1 MRQNEEIIK
10 SRPASSLISIFILRQ
25 RMGVDRRSL
34 QPARELW
41 GSLRVKPSTRSL
53 LDMNL
58 CGWLS
63 HVVTIQ
69 NIMFKGRTTTCDIIW
84 RLWSFSASTSECS
97 HAEAVKSELS
107 LESPCASW
115 TLRPTMTS
123 PRRALMGD
131 IIWSWVA
138 ASPACDSVT
147 RDRMIRREEFQR
159 DQSRWHTW
167 HHSRGHPTCCCLHW
181 LTF

>member
-84 RLWSFSASTSECS
+84 RYVEFQCQ
-97 HAEAVKSELS
+97 HFGVLS
-107 LESPCASW
+107 
-115 TLRPTMTS
+115 
-123 PRRALMGD
+123 RRSCEVRVVA
-131 IIWSWVA
+131 WVA
-138 ASPACDSVT
+138 MRVVDTKTYDDFSTPCFDGRHHMIMGGSFASVWLSD
-147 RDRMIRREEFQR
+147 QR
-159 DQSRWHTW
+159 PDDPE
-167 HHSRGHPTCCCLHW
+167 RGVSEGPE
-181 LTF
+181 

>member
-69 NIMFKGRTTTCDIIW
+69 NISKCSKVEQPHVISYGDM
-84 RLWSFSASTSECS
+84 WSFSASTSECS

-138 ASPACDSVT
+138 ASPACDSV
-147 RDRMIRREEFQR
+147 QR
-159 DQSRWHTW
+159 PDDPE
-167 HHSRGHPTCCCLHW
+167 RGVSEGPE
-181 LTF
+181 